1 MAENWVRI
9 CAESD
14 LEENWGE
21 VALVDGYQYA
31 IYKTK
36 HGIFAGDH
44 LDPHSQALVLARGIV
59 GEKNGNPTITS
70 PLYKEVY
77 DLTTGECV
85 SDPSYSIKVYP
96 VEVRDSATS
105 ATYKKPR
112 ENHLPRFF
120 VCAFRSPKL
129 NWANS

>member
-36 HGIFAGDH
+36 HGIFASD
-44 LDPHSQALVLARGIV
+44 V

-96 VEVRDSATS
+96 VEVRDGDVYLKTA
-105 ATYKKPR
+105 
-112 ENHLPRFF
+112 
-120 VCAFRSPKL
+120 
-129 NWANS
+129 

>member
-21 VALVDGYQYA
+21 VAWSTA
-31 IYKTK
+31 TSTPSTRPST
-36 HGIFAGDH
+36 A
-44 LDPHSQALVLARGIV
+44 STLA
-59 GEKNGNPTITS
+59 TTS
-70 PLYKEVY
+70 TRTARHWSSHAASSVRRTATPPSPPPLYKEVY

-96 VEVRDSATS
+96 VEVRDGDVYLKTA
-105 ATYKKPR
+105 
-112 ENHLPRFF
+112 
-120 VCAFRSPKL
+120 
-129 NWANS
+129 

>member
-21 VALVDGYQYA
+21 V
-31 IYKTK
+31 
-36 HGIFAGDH
+36 
-44 LDPHSQALVLARGIV
+44 
-59 GEKNGNPTITS
+59 S

-96 VEVRDSATS
+96 VEVRDGDVYLKTA
-105 ATYKKPR
+105 
-112 ENHLPRFF
+112 
-120 VCAFRSPKL
+120 
-129 NWANS
+129 

>member
-44 LDPHSQALVLARGIV
+44 LDPPSQALVLARGIV
-59 GEKNGNPTITS
+59 GEK
-70 PLYKEVY
+70 KVY

-96 VEVRDSATS
+96 VEVRDGDVYLKTA
-105 ATYKKPR
+105 
-112 ENHLPRFF
+112 
-120 VCAFRSPKL
+120 
-129 NWANS
+129 

>member
-36 HGIFAGDH
+36 HGIFASDT
-44 LDPHSQALVLARGIV
+44 STRTARPWSSHAASSV
-59 GEKNGNPTITS
+59 RRTATPPS
-70 PLYKEVY
+70 PPPSTRRS
-77 DLTTGECV
+77 TT
-85 SDPSYSIKVYP
+85 
-96 VEVRDSATS
+96 
-105 ATYKKPR
+105 
-112 ENHLPRFF
+112 
-120 VCAFRSPKL
+120 
-129 NWANS
+129 

>member
-36 HGIFAGDH
+36 HGIFASDH

-77 DLTTGECV
+77 DLTTGECL
-85 SDPSYSIKVYP
+85 SAPSYSIKVYP
-96 VEVRDSATS
+96 VEVRDGDVYLKTA
-105 ATYKKPR
+105 
-112 ENHLPRFF
+112 
-120 VCAFRSPKL
+120 
-129 NWANS
+129 

>member
-36 HGIFAGDH
+36 HGIYAGDH
-44 LDPHSQALVLARGIV
+44 LD
-59 GEKNGNPTITS
+59 
-70 PLYKEVY
+70 
-77 DLTTGECV
+77 
-85 SDPSYSIKVYP
+85 
-96 VEVRDSATS
+96 
-105 ATYKKPR
+105 
-112 ENHLPRFF
+112 
-120 VCAFRSPKL
+120 
-129 NWANS
+129 